1 MEDAIEI
8 DILCGIFYYFLE
20 LEPPN
25 IHIHARSSFLLPRL
39 VIREV
44 DLGE

>member
-8 DILCGIFYYFLE
+8 DIHCGIFYYFLE
-20 LEPPN
+20 LEPP
-25 IHIHARSSFLLPRL
+25 HIHARSSFFLPRL
-39 VIREV
+39 VITEF